1 MKNWVTNPMMI
12 GIFFTLFILGSNAEN
27 SEVDCAFQKLFSSA
41 NLKDGSTPAAD
52 FITELISAPP
62 GRAKIQVTSTVASTS
77 LNPVE
82 SKVQVE
88 VYYEALCPYCQ
99 AFMGSPLTDVLR
111 RKDIVNIIDLRLVP
125 YGNTHIDE
133 EGTFHCQ
140 HGVGECMSDV
150 IMQCTL
156 YKLGGNVSAIGDGS
170 QSVAAWPF
178 IRQLVVE
185 EKGHPVKAEESF
197 KKTLGKSSAITWA
210 TVIDC
215 YKNEANAVQKAAAE
229 ATPSHQYTAWIIVNN
244 RHIEDGNAL
253 LYSICEAYE
262 GVKPQSCAAATSLN
276 VVEGTRKKSS
286 SWGSS
291 FIWTEQEKKQS
302 VLSERWER
310 SDVTR

>member
-1 MKNWVTNPMMI
+1 MPNHC
-12 GIFFTLFILGSNAEN
+12 L
-27 SEVDCAFQKLFSSA
+27 
-41 NLKDGSTPAAD
+41 
-52 FITELISAPP
+52 
-62 GRAKIQVTSTVASTS
+62 
-77 LNPVE
+77 
-82 SKVQVE
+82 
-88 VYYEALCPYCQ
+88 YEC
-99 AFMGSPLTDVLR
+99 
-111 RKDIVNIIDLRLVP
+111 
-125 YGNTHIDE
+125 
-133 EGTFHCQ
+133 
-140 HGVGECMSDV
+140 
-150 IMQCTL
+150 CT
-156 YKLGGNVSAIGDGS
+156 I
-170 QSVAAWPF
+170 
-178 IRQLVVE
+178 
-185 EKGHPVKAEESF
+185 ESF

-310 SDVTR
+310 SDVTRWKVHLSRGIKFQETMVANDLLQLWVGFNHLAQVEGLLVSEMMVLHPLVLIDVLLKKEFSVCTPSNELKWQYQYGEMHQNYQLLILLRASKRAVDY